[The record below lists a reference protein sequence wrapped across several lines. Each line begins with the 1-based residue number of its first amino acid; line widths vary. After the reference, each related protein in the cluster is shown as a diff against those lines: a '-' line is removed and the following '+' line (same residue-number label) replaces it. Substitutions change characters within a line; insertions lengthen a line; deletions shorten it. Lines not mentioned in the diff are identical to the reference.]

1 MSHACPGDAQ
11 HLDEGGFALIQCDW
25 IVRSGDDP
33 CAAPLA
39 WAEGTG
45 YDLVLLDQG
54 AEDGLSYATRWNAR
68 ARDTSLAEF
77 EAGVERWVSYYRGI
91 GAQSIGSG
99 TLVLRR
105 RTAGA
110 NWQRTFPL
118 ATWPAGAAGE
128 HVRRLFEAQDLLAAV
143 DGSELLDLAL
153 RPVEGFRLD
162 QRLRYRDGKYH
173 QPPAQVSAEPGLAL
187 DARVAPDLLDL
198 IFELDGHRPLREVL
212 QEDTAVSTMR
222 ELFARGFLV
231 AGDSSPRRMRRPT
244 AAISSPVI
252 SSCSSPSARATQW
265 RAWSSSSPSA
275 TLSSAAWIAPI
286 WVSTS
291 MRSRSSPTMP
301 STPRTCPSIR
311 RRRCWSWSLVAVYPR
326 GWTVA
331 IGQV

>member
-1 MSHACPGDAQ
+1 MSHACPGDAPTPRSKA
-11 HLDEGGFALIQCDW
+11 GFALIQCDW

-45 YDLVLLDQG
+45 CDLVLLDQG

-91 GAQSIGSG
+91 GAQ
-99 TLVLRR
+99 VDRLRH
-105 RTAGA
+105 AGPSPPDGRPA

-143 DGSELLDLAL
+143 DGGELLDLAL

-173 QPPAQVSAEPGLAL
+173 QPPAQVERRAGARASTHACWRPTCSTSSSARRTPAAAGGP
-187 DARVAPDLLDL
+187 AR
-198 IFELDGHRPLREVL
+198 GHRCFHR
-212 QEDTAVSTMR
+212 
-222 ELFARGFLV
+222 
-231 AGDSSPRRMRRPT
+231 
-244 AAISSPVI
+244 
-252 SSCSSPSARATQW
+252 ARARSPAGSWWPATPS
-265 RAWSSSSPSA
+265 RAA
-275 TLSSAAWIAPI
+275 
-286 WVSTS
+286 
-291 MRSRSSPTMP
+291 
-301 STPRTCPSIR
+301 
-311 RRRCWSWSLVAVYPR
+311 
-326 GWTVA
+326 
-331 IGQV
+331 